1 MEDMQTSIKDKVS
14 TVFSFSF
21 LFLVLGTSRMEV
33 VYRTME
39 SDACFRF
46 NSMQWRLHWH
56 ITNKHFSQLYALS
69 CPFSH
74 ACNSLGSI
82 LKS

>member
-33 VYRTME
+33 LFLDHTWWVFLNIQN
-39 SDACFRF
+39 DG
-46 NSMQWRLHWH
+46 
-56 ITNKHFSQLYALS
+56 K
-69 CPFSH
+69 
-74 ACNSLGSI
+74 
-82 LKS
+82 